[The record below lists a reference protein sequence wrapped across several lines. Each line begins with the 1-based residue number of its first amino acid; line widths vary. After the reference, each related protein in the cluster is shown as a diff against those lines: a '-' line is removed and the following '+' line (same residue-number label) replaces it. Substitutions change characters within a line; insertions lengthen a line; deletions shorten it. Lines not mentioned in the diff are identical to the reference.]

1 MRAMGLGVLLG
12 VASAGHAAC
21 GAPRVFWDAVLLR
34 SWSVVVSCEH
44 GERPAVF
51 TSGGVAGTTMP
62 TVRAGDKVRLWY
74 RDGSVQMEMTGVAE
88 ESGVVGE
95 VVKVRV
101 MGRDL
106 VVLERKGVVRGSG
119 ELEMVR

>member
-51 TSGGVAGTTMP
+51 TSGGAAGTTILYSNGQIDG
-62 TVRAGDKVRLWY
+62 RGIFGGDDAVYGL
-74 RDGSVQMEMTGVAE
+74 GFA
-88 ESGVVGE
+88 
-95 VVKVRV
+95 
-101 MGRDL
+101 
-106 VVLERKGVVRGSG
+106 GSG
-119 ELEMVR
+119 IEV